1 MSDDTRTFHYADGA
15 SDKFW
20 SIALRGTATAV
31 QFGRLGTA
39 GQRQVKEHGTAN
51 AARAAYDRLVAEKV
65 KKGYVETVPGRE
77 STPRDADDL
86 VATEG
91 TGDRAA
97 RSAAAPPSA
106 EHTSATATSHT
117 DATMEAATHVDA
129 PEIAPVSTTP
139 ILSSPAMLT
148 TATSFLSAPPE
159 PQATAPAVEPRRSI
173 ALDPEDWYWATWR
186 RLEPLRRPE
195 PAPFDRNDALARLRQ
210 VKRRAYEDVG
220 TVGYMA
226 TAGYN
231 WSPAGIAPA
240 LTPDEAR
247 FWLRA
252 MARVRDVMATVD
264 EVADRLARE
273 DDAAEFSLDDAR
285 AALGD
290 DAESNVTPPPDILSP
305 LVNLFPL
312 ATVIDL
318 LIGDTRPRPLDWRWR
333 QHYVAERELALAHGF
348 RTFILPYLT
357 VEEKEQ
363 ARQRIRGALDPAAWP
378 ADHSDTPPLA
388 FFLAATVGLHEELSA
403 LARGWSASRWGRRT
417 DQWGQR
423 TDWRDD
429 SYDRPQEIVFGLG
442 SAHAVDA
449 EMRRLRLKLRTPEHV
464 RAWLAHTEYA
474 ALDYVRDCILGCE
487 SKETAAPLLGAFALV
502 TAPEAAPHMLQLML
516 ASKAP
521 EAARQWLDEHPAET
535 VAGLIPATVGRDR
548 PAEDAAEYLRLLRR
562 RGFAPLLAAVLDRQ
576 PPEVAAP
583 ARAALANAGRDLV
596 PFDAATTPDWL
607 HAALSAVKAPAP
619 SQRTTWIAAD
629 DLPSVAV
636 DGRRLADAQ
645 VTALL
650 DALAQSTLEAPH
662 PLVLTLKAHADHES
676 IDLFA
681 RRLCEAWLIEGAPPR
696 ADWALK
702 AVGLLG
708 GDASALKL
716 TPLVRAWPGENYH
729 QRAELGLE
737 CLRAIGSDGA
747 LMAIGGIAQKLKF
760 KGLQAKAR
768 AAMED
773 IARARGLTRAQ
784 LEDRVVPDC
793 DLDERG
799 SRTFDLGGR
808 RFTFTLGAGLT
819 PLLRD
824 ERGAPRPALP
834 KPTAKD
840 DPALVA
846 RAAEDWKLLK
856 KEVAE
861 VAKIQA
867 VRLEQA
873 MVTGRRWT
881 PTEFETLLARHPLMT
896 HLARLLIW
904 GRYDGGALTATFRL
918 TEDSGYADSKD
929 EPFALD
935 DKGTI
940 GVVHPLRLSAD
951 ERSAWGEILS
961 DYETVPPF
969 PQLSRPLYYLEPDEA
984 AAQELA
990 RYKDVKIAPQTL
1002 VYTLERL
1009 DWVRGTPRDGSIFD
1023 EHSKPFES
1031 AGVTAVLTYRDGVP
1045 VGYIDDWDD
1054 QTLDACVFARGI
1066 TGPSGFRRYQ
1076 QLDMVPPRE
1085 VDSVVISEVLGDLT
1099 VVAAKRTV

>member
-403 LARGWSASRWGRRT
+403 
-417 DQWGQR
+417 
-423 TDWRDD
+423 
-429 SYDRPQEIVFGLG
+429 
-442 SAHAVDA
+442 
-449 EMRRLRLKLRTPEHV
+449 
-464 RAWLAHTEYA
+464 
-474 ALDYVRDCILGCE
+474 
-487 SKETAAPLLGAFALV
+487 
-502 TAPEAAPHMLQLML
+502 
-516 ASKAP
+516 
-521 EAARQWLDEHPAET
+521 
-535 VAGLIPATVGRDR
+535 
-548 PAEDAAEYLRLLRR
+548 
-562 RGFAPLLAAVLDRQ
+562 
-576 PPEVAAP
+576 
-583 ARAALANAGRDLV
+583 
-596 PFDAATTPDWL
+596 
-607 HAALSAVKAPAP
+607 
-619 SQRTTWIAAD
+619 
-629 DLPSVAV
+629 
-636 DGRRLADAQ
+636 
-645 VTALL
+645 
-650 DALAQSTLEAPH
+650 
-662 PLVLTLKAHADHES
+662 
-676 IDLFA
+676 
-681 RRLCEAWLIEGAPPR
+681 
-696 ADWALK
+696 
-702 AVGLLG
+702 
-708 GDASALKL
+708 
-716 TPLVRAWPGENYH
+716 
-729 QRAELGLE
+729 
-737 CLRAIGSDGA
+737 IGSDGA

-1009 DWVRGTPRDGSIFD
+1009 DWVRGTPMDAGTFD

-1045 VGYIDDWDD
+1045 VGDMEGWDD
-1054 QTLDACVFARGI
+1054 QTLDACVFVRGI